1 MKRLAYITT
10 MLAVASAPLHA
21 ANVQSGTQQGTD
33 GKQGVTQERS
43 ESIQLRKGSTKRDAT
58 GSDRRSAQERSKER
72 RQTDDITAELQGASI
87 FLPMLQ
93 EIERGEVDTGG
104 NPAAMLIQSCKFF
117 TSAQPVPIA
126 LGANPG
132 HYLNRALHGDSH
144 VAIRWGAEKNEVNL
158 GGGADGSVVVS
169 TTASATPRERV
180 SGGIVAERFVWHE
193 GTRPYRIAPAKDIA
207 RCYFGYGLTI
217 AGAMRRLAE
226 AGAIRETPLKE
237 KVVLVR
243 GDLQDRA
250 AKALVEAMRDK
261 KLMRDIEASTD
272 RVTGGDCV
280 LPTPAGLMQGNTDWQ
295 CGPLKVEPSRVNA
308 TMGGLT
314 VLGENQFMGQRLSFA
329 QVSGQ
334 STTARGSESRS
345 SYASK
350 DDSNESG
357 RDVSLSK
364 RKSSTRD
371 QSTTTGSS
379 GKADTSATPR

>member
-1 MKRLAYITT
+1 M
-10 MLAVASAPLHA
+10 
-21 ANVQSGTQQGTD
+21 
-33 GKQGVTQERS
+33 
-43 ESIQLRKGSTKRDAT
+43 
-58 GSDRRSAQERSKER
+58 
-72 RQTDDITAELQGASI
+72 
-87 FLPMLQ
+87 
-93 EIERGEVDTGG
+93 
-104 NPAAMLIQSCKFF
+104 
-117 TSAQPVPIA
+117 
-126 LGANPG
+126 
-132 HYLNRALHGDSH
+132 
-144 VAIRWGAEKNEVNL
+144 
-158 GGGADGSVVVS
+158 
-169 TTASATPRERV
+169 
-180 SGGIVAERFVWHE
+180 
-193 GTRPYRIAPAKDIA
+193 
-207 RCYFGYGLTI
+207 
-217 AGAMRRLAE
+217 
-226 AGAIRETPLKE
+226 
-237 KVVLVR
+237 R